1 MYLEENFWSGP
12 GDPRQ
17 QNRQADRARMTQI
30 ANFHDSSLNEVTYG
44 RLTSAFQRRRKSRT
58 RSVPLTVPCLCQGS
72 LRPTHQSRPGTVRPR
87 CMPWFDRVAGL
98 LIQRQPLLL
107 CRLSRCSSS
116 PEASKTSQTRAVPE
130 TDRTVPRPT
139 RYPTRDQVCWSD
151 CSQRRVGVTG
161 KSAVG
166 VRRLLFAVQPSDWY
180 RFS

>member
-72 LRPTHQSRPGTVRPR
+72 LRPTHQSRPGTVRPAV
-87 CMPWFDRVAGL
+87 CHGSTALPVSLSNVSHSFYVDCPDAHPP
-98 LIQRQPLLL
+98 QRHRKPHKHAP
-107 CRLSRCSSS
+107 CRNR
-116 PEASKTSQTRAVPE
+116 
-130 TDRTVPRPT
+130 
-139 RYPTRDQVCWSD
+139 
-151 CSQRRVGVTG
+151 
-161 KSAVG
+161 
-166 VRRLLFAVQPSDWY
+166 
-180 RFS
+180 

>member
-72 LRPTHQSRPGTVRPR
+72 LRPTPQSRPGTVRPR
-87 CMPWFDRVAGL
+87 LYAMVRPR
-98 LIQRQPLLL
+98 
-107 CRLSRCSSS
+107 CRS
-116 PEASKTSQTRAVPE
+116 P
-130 TDRTVPRPT
+130 
-139 RYPTRDQVCWSD
+139 YPTSATPSMSIVQMLILPRGIENLTNT
-151 CSQRRVGVTG
+151 RRAG
-161 KSAVG
+161 
-166 VRRLLFAVQPSDWY
+166 
-180 RFS
+180 